1 MCCSKNWCC
10 MVNENLIILFFSGW
24 IGAVYGQ
31 CEIYYIIFSGC
42 LALDCWLVKKFSY
55 SLLVGK
61 SNVTDHLSGIS
72 VSRYIFVGQQT
83 VSRYIY
89 VRWQKLYRRHLQRQ
103 IGAVGIHLYR
113 LMVCRYN
120 GFYRL
125 TLSRCIGL
133 WYSDL

>member
-1 MCCSKNWCC
+1 MCCTKNWCC
-10 MVNENLIILFFSGW
+10 MVNENLIILFLSGW

-31 CEIYYIIFSGC
+31 CEIYYIIFSVC
-42 LALDCWLVKKFSY
+42 LALDCWLLKKFSY
-55 SLLVGK
+55 SLSVGK
-61 SNVTDHLSGIS
+61 SIVTDHLSGIS

-89 VRWQKLYRRHLQRQ
+89 VSWQKLYRCHLQRQ

-120 GFYRL
+120 GFYRR
-125 TLSRCIGL
+125 TISWCIGAVV
-133 WYSDL
+133 